1 MNDMLKFNFSIFPFL
16 LVAMLFSASNVL
28 GNQMELLP
36 SKLDSLPYSENH
48 YKGFRIH
55 LTNIAL
61 LKQKDNEIELSYT
74 AINTGR
80 EDLRFGKIST
90 QDLSELVFA
99 FDDTFYNGILHPLK
113 DQIIEQFLQQSL
125 AIRAGDF
132 RRSLNMSLNSNEI
145 IASAPTADSN
155 KTPETT
161 TPKAQPIKKKEII
174 KGSFSLNT
182 GKGEEED
189 NYDENTCPDLMIE
202 GLRVL
207 KKNKN
212 YVTIEYILTNKGLGP
227 ANIHGSSKKGI
238 DDNIAFK
245 AMMSSSPKLSRGDI
259 VVGGGFV
266 SNLPKSNK
274 GLLDPEESFTGTVKI
289 EIRKMTRFTPY
300 IILEIDTFQ
309 DVRECDETNNKNFV
323 KVR

>member
-1 MNDMLKFNFSIFPFL
+1 MS
-16 LVAMLFSASNVL
+16 
-28 GNQMELLP
+28 
-36 SKLDSLPYSENH
+36 
-48 YKGFRIH
+48 
-55 LTNIAL
+55 
-61 LKQKDNEIELSYT
+61 
-74 AINTGR
+74 
-80 EDLRFGKIST
+80 
-90 QDLSELVFA
+90 
-99 FDDTFYNGILHPLK
+99 FD
-113 DQIIEQFLQQSL
+113 
-125 AIRAGDF
+125 
-132 RRSLNMSLNSNEI
+132 SNEI